1 MSRLD
6 RHNLVAGLCSDISAT
21 AATEGTD
28 EADCNRRR
36 WGHPPAREK
45 VVTETKLADFFS
57 SFFLGVVMR
66 RSFAY
71 CIASAAAVAA
81 DEVGKEGASQL
92 RFPIYIH
99 DRWQ

>member
-71 CIASAAAVAA
+71 CIASASTGA
-81 DEVGKEGASQL
+81 ESGGGVGGVGGGGGGGG
-92 RFPIYIH
+92 
-99 DRWQ
+99 

>member
-45 VVTETKLADFFS
+45 VVTETKLADFF
-57 SFFLGVVMR
+57 FFFGGGVVMR

-71 CIASAAAVAA
+71 CIASASTGA
-81 DEVGKEGASQL
+81 ESGGGVGGVGGGGGSGG
-92 RFPIYIH
+92 
-99 DRWQ
+99 